1 MTVKKLIASA
11 ALIACSM
18 GSASAANLVLN
29 GSFEDGLAKWS
40 LGGTQAT
47 YAPSVI
53 PYNSTGGTPPA
64 GAFGEPIPVQNSVTF
79 SPDAAGLKAAYFV
92 DDFAVNQSLFQTI
105 FLAAGIYEIGFS
117 AYTPRNGANN
127 AGDAQFEGEIARLS
141 LASYA
146 VSSSI
151 VQQWVT
157 NSGSV
162 TIKEAGDYL
171 VEFTFNTNRNP
182 SKDVVIDQVYVIAG
196 TPSQVPEPA
205 SLALLGLGLAGLG
218 FARRRRAA

>member
-1 MTVKKLIASA
+1 MTIKKLIASA

-29 GSFEDGLAKWS
+29 GSFENGLTNWS

-53 PYNSTGGTPPA
+53 PYNSTGETPPA
-64 GAFGEPIPVQNSVTF
+64 GAFGEPIPVQNSATF
-79 SPDAAGLKAAYFV
+79 SPDEAGLKAAYFV
-92 DDFAVNQSLFQTI
+92 DDFAKDQRLYQTI
-105 FLAAGIYEIGFS
+105 FLSAGIYEIGFS

-127 AGDAQFEGEIARLS
+127 AGDAQFSGAIATMT
-141 LASYA
+141 LASYS

-157 NSGSV
+157 NAGSV
-162 TIKEAGDYL
+162 NIATAGDY
-171 VEFTFNTNRNP
+171 VVNFIFNTNANP

-196 TPSQVPEPA
+196 NPSKVPEPA